1 MSVMRVLC
9 AIAATGRTVVCTVQS
24 APLDAFSH
32 LTQLL
37 FLQQGAPAYCG
48 PVGEGSAD
56 VLEYFAQFDGLQR
69 PDCGGSPAMYLL
81 QARIPH
87 CLAVANVVSYDCT
100 CLHLC
105 ALCTQ
110 AR

>member
-1 MSVMRVLC
+1 MRVLC
-9 AIAATGRTVVCTVQS
+9 AIAATGRTVICTVQS
-24 APLDAFSH
+24 APLAAFSQF
-32 LTQLL
+32 TQLL

-87 CLAVANVVSYDCT
+87 SQAVAIMVRCDCASLRALHAGALT
-100 CLHLC
+100 C
-105 ALCTQ
+105 
-110 AR
+110 